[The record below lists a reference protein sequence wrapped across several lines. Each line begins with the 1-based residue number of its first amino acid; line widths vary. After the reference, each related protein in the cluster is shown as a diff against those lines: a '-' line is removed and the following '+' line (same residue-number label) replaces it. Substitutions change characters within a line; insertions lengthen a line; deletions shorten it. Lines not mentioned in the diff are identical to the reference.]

1 MSNIKVCVVGG
12 GNITLN
18 RHIPALLKE
27 NINIVGAIGKDKNNL
42 DLIQKKYNVK
52 NIIII
57 DENLDI
63 ERQIKDSKWFIN
75 DIDAVVC
82 GLPPN
87 EHYKMAMI
95 FLKLNKHVLMEK
107 PFTITTDEAMEIIK
121 LSKEKKLVVNLVH
134 NFQYADGMI
143 KLENII
149 KNNELGNIKSI
160 LEFQISNRFRRLPK
174 WYNELP
180 LGLFYDEAAHFF
192 YTIFRLFGD
201 IKINNA
207 FCVYN
212 KDENDK
218 TPKIINSN
226 MMTENEIPITLYINF
241 NSPICEWFFIVFG
254 ENKIAIYD
262 FFKDILILIN
272 NDDLHLSKNILNTA
286 LQYFCNFWKGFFI
299 NGFKYTFGK
308 LLYGHDIVVKN
319 FIKAIENNQQ
329 DYNIYAERGLQ
340 VVQAMNKIIEIA
352 NKK

>member
-1 MSNIKVCVVGG
+1 MSNIKVRVVGG

-27 NINIVGAIGKDKNNL
+27 NINIVGSIGKDKNNL

-63 ERQIKDSKWFIN
+63 EQQIKDSKWFIN

-107 PFTITTDEAMEIIK
+107 PFTITKDEAMEIIK

-329 DYNIYAERGLQ
+329 DYNISAERGLQ

>member
-63 ERQIKDSKWFIN
+63 EQQIKDSKWFIN

-134 NFQYADGMI
+134 NFQYC
-143 KLENII
+143 
-149 KNNELGNIKSI
+149 
-160 LEFQISNRFRRLPK
+160 RR
-174 WYNELP
+174 
-180 LGLFYDEAAHFF
+180 
-192 YTIFRLFGD
+192 
-201 IKINNA
+201 
-207 FCVYN
+207 
-212 KDENDK
+212 ND
-218 TPKIINSN
+218 
-226 MMTENEIPITLYINF
+226 
-241 NSPICEWFFIVFG
+241 
-254 ENKIAIYD
+254 
-262 FFKDILILIN
+262 
-272 NDDLHLSKNILNTA
+272 
-286 LQYFCNFWKGFFI
+286 
-299 NGFKYTFGK
+299 
-308 LLYGHDIVVKN
+308 
-319 FIKAIENNQQ
+319 
-329 DYNIYAERGLQ
+329 
-340 VVQAMNKIIEIA
+340 
-352 NKK
+352 